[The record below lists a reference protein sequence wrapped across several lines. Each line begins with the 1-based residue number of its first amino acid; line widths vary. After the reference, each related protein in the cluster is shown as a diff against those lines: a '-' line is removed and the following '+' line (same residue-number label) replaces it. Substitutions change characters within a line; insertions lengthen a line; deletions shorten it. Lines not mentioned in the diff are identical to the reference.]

1 VKAAA
6 GILESDDPETSAQRL
21 GATVA
26 ALLAE
31 SDDRSWVEASLSPL
45 VGLTAAPGTTR
56 TESSVAWRRFLEAV
70 AERQPLV
77 LLIEDLHWADPA
89 LVEFVDELV
98 ERAAGVPMLVLC
110 TARLELLDRHPGWAG
125 GKRNATTIT
134 LPPLSAQE
142 TREVARALLG
152 QEPSDAVVARA
163 GGNPLFAQ
171 ELARMEA
178 TEATSLPES
187 LHAVIA
193 ARLDTLAPA
202 VKQAAMDAAVI
213 GERFWPGAVAAIA
226 GTGEAEV

>member
-1 VKAAA
+1 V
-6 GILESDDPETSAQRL
+6 TSASPRSR
-21 GATVA
+21 GAGAHGSVG
-26 ALLAE
+26 
-31 SDDRSWVEASLSPL
+31 VASLSPL

-134 LPPLSAQE
+134 LPPLSADE
-142 TREVARALLG
+142 TRAVARALLG

-193 ARLDTLAPA
+193 ADSTRW
-202 VKQAAMDAAVI
+202 
-213 GERFWPGAVAAIA
+213 RRR
-226 GTGEAEV
+226 